1 MEHRL
6 IGIAAASNQILDK
19 HVARSNR
26 RLSKQTQATR
36 KSLLIHVRNASSIQ
50 LDHTASQAEYPGQR
64 TQERRL
70 SAGVRANDDG
80 QFAWQNIQRK
90 PFEDRV
96 IFPIAD
102 DDVPSTQPTAHSGL
116 THDLTSRINN
126 QRR

>member
-6 IGIAAASNQILDK
+6 IGITAASNQILDK
-19 HVARSNR
+19 HVTWSNR
-26 RLSKQTQATR
+26 RLSKQTESTCE
-36 KSLLIHVRNASSIQ
+36 SLLIHVGNAPPIQ
-50 LDHTASQAEYPGQR
+50 LDHTASHAKHSGQR

-70 SAGVRANDDG
+70 SAGVRANNNG
-80 QFAWQNIQRK
+80 QFSWQNIQRK

-96 IFPIAD
+96 IFPISD
-102 DDVPSTQPTAHSGL
+102 DNVPSTQPAARSRL